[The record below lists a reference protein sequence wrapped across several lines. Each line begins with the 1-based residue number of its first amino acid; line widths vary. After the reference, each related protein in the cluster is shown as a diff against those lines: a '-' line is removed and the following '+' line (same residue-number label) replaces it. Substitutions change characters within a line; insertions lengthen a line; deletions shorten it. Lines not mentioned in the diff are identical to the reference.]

1 MTLRMQNYM
10 EKHKIGPLFED
21 LMNKVLRDMPEDPLV
36 YVLRAVY
43 KKAGL
48 EIPQDI
54 RHGGLRRSPSGMA
67 RGRSKSPDKMPVSSS
82 ADAALGTRDYDKPWK
97 SQAKRLKPKK
107 SSDDAEL
114 SRSQSSRLH
123 SAPLS
128 DSTVGE
134 LLRVTPVK
142 LARRQRPDW
151 NSDVK
156 MKTTSFDE
164 LWEDTSPLKR
174 DDPVRS
180 ETVGIMKK
188 SWARVGLDDEDDN
201 IYSSNK
207 YTGPRHA
214 HFKSDEDLLAAE
226 NIVSSRKDNVY
237 QEKTVGKSKSSRSH
251 KLNAAQ
257 HRQELEKLLL
267 ESEKRPTDLG
277 YTEEPG
283 EDDEALE
290 MLEDADDLR
299 REGVTNIPAS
309 GYRLSKIMRQ
319 RQSEPTVKLNINLFP
334 RPEPAPSVQG
344 DPYEEYGV
352 YDSDM
357 EYRPRAGS
365 PSGVESD
372 DEFES
377 VSQVTGPRRPV
388 WNVPD
393 SDGESYIPRPAFS
406 TPQPSKAK
414 GRPSKHRH
422 LSSTG
427 PARYNIQ
434 SPGRSLESVDDSTQ
448 EGVKT
453 WTPGAGSSHQRLMSP
468 DGGNEVRESLQS
480 ARGGW
485 TFPDDSD
492 ASFTEFSNRKGS
504 SHREPRAY

>member
-67 RGRSKSPDKMPVSSS
+67 RGRSRSPDKMPVSSS
-82 ADAALGTRDYDKPWK
+82 A
-97 SQAKRLKPKK
+97 
-107 SSDDAEL
+107 
-114 SRSQSSRLH
+114 
-123 SAPLS
+123 
-128 DSTVGE
+128 
-134 LLRVTPVK
+134 
-142 LARRQRPDW
+142 ARRQRPDW

-164 LWEDTSPLKR
+164 LWEDPSPMKR

-226 NIVSSRKDNVY
+226 NIVSSRKANVH
-237 QEKTVGKSKSSRSH
+237 QKKTEGKSKSSRSH

-267 ESEKRPTDLG
+267 QSEKRSTDSG

-319 RQSEPTVKLNINLFP
+319 RRSEPTVKLNINLYP

-344 DPYEEYGV
+344 EPHEEYGV

-357 EYRPRAGS
+357 EYRPRRGS
-365 PSGVESD
+365 PSGLRVMM
-372 DEFES
+372 
-377 VSQVTGPRRPV
+377 
-388 WNVPD
+388 
-393 SDGESYIPRPAFS
+393 
-406 TPQPSKAK
+406 
-414 GRPSKHRH
+414 
-422 LSSTG
+422 
-427 PARYNIQ
+427 
-434 SPGRSLESVDDSTQ
+434 SL
-448 EGVKT
+448 
-453 WTPGAGSSHQRLMSP
+453 
-468 DGGNEVRESLQS
+468 
-480 ARGGW
+480 
-485 TFPDDSD
+485 
-492 ASFTEFSNRKGS
+492 
-504 SHREPRAY
+504 RAYPR

>member
-67 RGRSKSPDKMPVSSS
+67 RGRSRSPDKMPVSSS
-82 ADAALGTRDYDKPWK
+82 ADAALGTRDYDRPWK

-123 SAPLS
+123 STPLS

-164 LWEDTSPLKR
+164 LWEDPSPMKR

-226 NIVSSRKDNVY
+226 NIVSSRKANVH
-237 QEKTVGKSKSSRSH
+237 QKKTEGKSKSSRSH

-267 ESEKRPTDLG
+267 QSEKRSTDSG

-319 RQSEPTVKLNINLFP
+319 RRSEPTVKLNIKP
-334 RPEPAPSVQG
+334 ITVSKREPH
-344 DPYEEYGV
+344 EEYGV

-357 EYRPRAGS
+357 EYRPRRGS
-365 PSGVESD
+365 PSGLRVMM
-372 DEFES
+372 
-377 VSQVTGPRRPV
+377 
-388 WNVPD
+388 
-393 SDGESYIPRPAFS
+393 
-406 TPQPSKAK
+406 
-414 GRPSKHRH
+414 
-422 LSSTG
+422 
-427 PARYNIQ
+427 
-434 SPGRSLESVDDSTQ
+434 SL
-448 EGVKT
+448 
-453 WTPGAGSSHQRLMSP
+453 
-468 DGGNEVRESLQS
+468 
-480 ARGGW
+480 
-485 TFPDDSD
+485 
-492 ASFTEFSNRKGS
+492 
-504 SHREPRAY
+504 RAYPR

>member
-1 MTLRMQNYM
+1 MTLKMQNYM

-21 LMNKVLRDMPEDPLV
+21 LMNKVLRDMPEDPLI
-36 YVLRAVY
+36 YILRAVY
-43 KKAGL
+43 KKAGV

-54 RHGGLRRSPSGMA
+54 RYGGMRRSASDLT
-67 RGRSKSPDKMPVSSS
+67 RGRSRSPEKMPVSSS
-82 ADAALGTRDYDKPWK
+82 ADAALGTRDYDRPWK

-123 SAPLS
+123 SASLS
-128 DSTVGE
+128 DKTVE
-134 LLRVTPVK
+134 DLLKVTPVK

-151 NSDVK
+151 NADVK

-164 LWEDTSPLKR
+164 LWEDTSPVKR
-174 DDPVRS
+174 DDAVRS
-180 ETVGIMKK
+180 ETVSIMKK
-188 SWARVGLDDEDDN
+188 SWARVGLDDENDN

-214 HFKSDEDLLAAE
+214 HFKSDEDLLASE
-226 NIVSSRKDNVY
+226 NIVSSHRDNKH
-237 QEKTVGKSKSSRSH
+237 QMKPKGKSTSSRSH
-251 KLNAAQ
+251 KLSAVQ
-257 HRQELEKLLL
+257 HRQELEKLLM
-267 ESEKRPTDLG
+267 ESEKRSTDSG
-277 YTEEPG
+277 YTEELG
-283 EDDEALE
+283 EEDEALE

-299 REGVTNIPAS
+299 REGVTNIPAT

-319 RQSEPTVKLNINLFP
+319 RRAEPTVKLNINLYP

-344 DPYEEYGV
+344 ESYGE

-357 EYRPRAGS
+357 EYRPHTGS

-377 VSQVTGPRRPV
+377 VSQVTGPVSRRPV

-414 GRPSKHRH
+414 AKSSKHRH

-427 PARYNIQ
+427 PARYNIP
-434 SPGRSLESVDDSTQ
+434 SPGRSLESVDDFTR

-453 WTPGAGSSHQRLMSP
+453 WTPGAASSHRRVMSP
-468 DGGNEVRESLQS
+468 DGDEVRESLQS

-504 SHREPRAY
+504 SYREPQAY

>member
-114 SRSQSSRLH
+114 SRS
-123 SAPLS
+123 
-128 DSTVGE
+128 
-134 LLRVTPVK
+134 
-142 LARRQRPDW
+142 RRQRPDW